1 MKKSPVLLLAASV
14 FCGTSFAFQSLIS
27 PRQILS
33 GRTSCDQNGARLH
46 FTSLNSTSTRTS
58 FLYSTRSLP
67 PVLFN
72 SLWPRDYYEEQE
84 QDISYLPIN
93 LLEIPY
99 KDEII
104 LLKATKAYVESDVRD
119 SIKDIKITEVLDI
132 IDSNYKWGAV
142 PFAVSKRNY
151 DFTDQQSD
159 SFTEASRIF
168 SKILSFAA
176 LHRLP
181 KDVAQILF
189 GELDNSSELDSDV
202 SKDLQQMV
210 TAFEEEESWDSV
222 VFLRGLSIRI
232 NRAHLES
239 NLQKYLPIPR
249 ISLLTRKSRALNASK
264 ALSEAGSTSPP
275 KKLVKKQEIEA
286 IAKELDT
293 KSEFADEDD
302 PLTQDQLLT
311 FFPRQNKILA
321 RLRRLTSKQA
331 YRLKDAGRAGVLSYG
346 ILNFLWYTL
355 AIIWRWQKLGA
366 GPNAAALVDGK
377 IQAIH
382 LSLRKFGNTLA
393 TVYVGSQ
400 LTKLPRLSLAV
411 ALAPLGD
418 KLLRQAEK
426 RLKVSTDE
434 ALSILTAFLVTLCI
448 ALWGIIILS
457 DATFSKTILVTF
469 AM

>member
-1 MKKSPVLLLAASV
+1 MAMNA
-14 FCGTSFAFQSLIS
+14 FCGTGFVFQSLIRS
-27 PRQILS
+27 RQILS
-33 GRTSCDQNGARLH
+33 GRNPCDQKGARLH

-58 FLYSTRSLP
+58 FLYSTRSIP

-72 SLWPRDYYEEQE
+72 SLWSRDYYEEQE

-93 LLEIPY
+93 LLEVPF
-99 KDEII
+99 KAEII
-104 LLKATKAYVESDVRD
+104 LRKATKAYVESDVRD
-119 SIKDIKITEVLDI
+119 SIKDITITEVLDI
-132 IDSNYKWGAV
+132 INSNYKWEAV

-151 DFTDQQSD
+151 DFTEKQSD
-159 SFTEASRIF
+159 SVAKASRIF

-189 GELDNSSELDSDV
+189 GELANSSELESDV
-202 SKDLQQMV
+202 SMDLQQMV

-222 VFLRGLSIRI
+222 VFPRGLSLRI
-232 NRAHLES
+232 NREHLQS
-239 NLQKYLPIPR
+239 KLQKYSPIPR
-249 ISLLTRKSRALNASK
+249 TSLITRKSSALNASK
-264 ALSEAGSTSPP
+264 ALSEAAITSPP

-302 PLTQDQLLT
+302 PLTQDELLT
-311 FFPRQNKILA
+311 FFPRENKMLA
-321 RLRRLTSKQA
+321 RLRRLSSTQA
-331 YRLKDAGRAGVLSYG
+331 YRLQDTGRAGVLSYG

-355 AIIWRWQKLGA
+355 AIIWRWQKLSA
-366 GPNAAALVDGK
+366 GPNAALVEGK
-377 IQAIH
+377 IQAIN
-382 LSLRKFGNTLA
+382 LSLRKFGNVLA
-393 TVYVGSQ
+393 TAYVGSQ

-411 ALAPLGD
+411 ALAPLSD
-418 KLLRQAEK
+418 KLLRRAEK
-426 RLKVSTDE
+426 RLKVSTDK

-448 ALWGIIILS
+448 GIWGIIILS
-457 DATFSKTILVTF
+457 DAF